1 MAIFKELDELASR
14 IAAKMPGTDTALTED
29 FRRNVR
35 ALLESAF
42 RDMNL
47 VTREEF
53 DVQAA
58 LLERTRER
66 LEALQQKLED
76 LDRSSQ

>member
-1 MAIFKELDELASR
+1 MTLFKQLDDLASK
-14 IAAKMPGTDTALTED
+14 IASNLPNADPGISED
-29 FRRNVR
+29 FRKNVR

-53 DVQAA
+53 DVQVA
-58 LLERTRER
+58 LLEKTRAR
-66 LEALQQKLED
+66 LEAIQEKLEK
-76 LDRSSQ
+76 LDS